1 MKKTMPVL
9 SLFLLF
15 YACQEPVITE
25 TQSQDLT
32 QGTPGVSASQTPAPA
47 SSPSTSEQ
55 VTLQGV
61 VQAADTQKL
70 LPGITVR
77 LNALS
82 QVTDEAG
89 FFRFT
94 NQPAGA
100 AKLIV
105 AAPNYVNVNRNIELT
120 AALQTEDIV
129 LTPTEA
135 QPLDPRP
142 SPTPSTILLLPDGT
156 ATSAP
161 EPSSSPVPSA
171 TPTPSSSPTATP
183 SPEPSPPNE
192 LNEAATADVLIS
204 SKTEGLRLSF
214 TLNKSNG
221 LPVNWSDQEVYIE
234 YYIATS
240 DNQLLTSGKSFISAS
255 GENLVVSLGGRSATP
270 DVNVDINLLLPNQ
283 KVLLIRKTI
292 NVQGS

>member
-1 MKKTMPVL
+1 M
-9 SLFLLF
+9 
-15 YACQEPVITE
+15 QE
-25 TQSQDLT
+25 
-32 QGTPGVSASQTPAPA
+32 AS
-47 SSPSTSEQ
+47 
-55 VTLQGV
+55 
-61 VQAADTQKL
+61 TQKL

-89 FFRFT
+89 FFRFA
-94 NQPAGA
+94 NQPVGA

-105 AAPNYVNVNRNIELT
+105 AAPNYVNINRNIELT
-120 AALQTEDIV
+120 SALQTEDII
-129 LTPTEA
+129 LTPTES
-135 QPLDPRP
+135 QPVEPTP
-142 SPTPSTILLLPDGT
+142 TPTPSSILLLPDGT

-161 EPSSSPVPSA
+161 APSPSA
-171 TPTPSSSPTATP
+171 SVTPSPSPTPTPTP
-183 SPEPSPPNE
+183 DPEPSPPNE
-192 LNEAATADVLIS
+192 LNEAAAADVLIS
-204 SKTEGLRLSF
+204 TRTEGLRLSF

-255 GENLVVSLGGRSATP
+255 GENLVVSLGGRTATP
-270 DVNVDINLLLPNQ
+270 EVNVDINLLLPNQ
-283 KVLLIRKTI
+283 RVLVIRKTI